1 MERVAFL
8 IEATGERI
16 DCLLNPESLELRRE
30 AGIDRRSLVGGFI
43 GGYVGDSAWS
53 DDALVCGG
61 GRTELQLD
69 LLFDTSLVPAP
80 AECNDVQELT
90 NPFWGLAEH
99 AADANGRRRQH
110 VVRLVWGKAWNVPG
124 IVASVA
130 GRFEC
135 FLQNGAPQRCWL
147 RMLFIRV
154 ADPARMRGD
163 TRTPQLA
170 APGAAGLLD
179 AGAPGF
185 EPDIA
190 SAGIG
195 LASHDLPASL
205 LGSGR

>member
-8 IEATGERI
+8 IETTGERI
-16 DCLLNPESLELRRE
+16 DCLINPETVELRRE
-30 AGIDRRSLVGGFI
+30 AGIDRRRLVGGFI
-43 GGYVGDSAWS
+43 GGFAGDSAWS

-61 GRTELQLD
+61 GLTELQLD
-69 LLFDTSLVPAP
+69 LLFDTSLVPPP
-80 AECNDVQELT
+80 AECNDVQDLT
-90 NPFWGLAEH
+90 NPFWALAEH
-99 AADANGRRRQH
+99 AADPNGRRRQNL
-110 VVRLVWGKAWNVPG
+110 VRLVWGKAWNVPG

-154 ADPARMRGD
+154 ADPARARAES
-163 TRTPQLA
+163 RAPQLA
-170 APGAAGLLD
+170 TPGAAGFLD
-179 AGAPGF
+179 AGTPGF
-185 EPDIA
+185 EPGIA

-195 LASHDLPASL
+195 FASREMPASL